1 MTFERDHRI
10 DFFRGLALIFIF
22 WDHVPHN
29 PLGQIT
35 LRNVGFSDAA
45 EIFVF
50 LAGYA
55 AVLAY
60 GKILARDGYLIACV
74 KILRRAWVLYVV
86 HIFLLAMLMGIVF
99 FANSHVETRDLV
111 EEMGL
116 HHFITN
122 PQQALTDELL
132 LRFKPNLMDP
142 LPLYIVLLAGLP
154 LVLPLLVRKPWAV
167 VAVSLAVYLLAPRFG
182 WNLAAIKDG
191 VWYFNPVTWQL
202 LFVLGGFM
210 AIHGQRP
217 RVPDTRPLLRQPLF
231 VSAAV
236 YVVVAGVITVSWRWP
251 QIHDALMPA
260 SLSNL
265 LYPISK
271 TDLSPVRPGAG
282 LCHRQALARQWLDA
296 KLAGAA
302 MLPHGA
308 LLTGSFL
315 PRRAVGAVGGHA
327 QRPDRRCVCHAGFH
341 RIGGCRGHGVAGG
354 VAGFQQTPESATVGG
369 DRLRSKNRSLVS
381 LDSCYRGTCLPN
393 PCTVVNRDSCSSCR
407 VKRGCDLLTLQTQKP
422 RSSRPGLFHF
432 RCYVLRSRT
441 HRPLRHIG
449 RLQLEHVEQHCQQD
463 QERRADIERH
473 AGVREVRH
481 QADHQ
486 HQKRQRQVRA
496 DRVQPHL
503 VFQTGTFASAQ
514 ALAELELG
522 QQDHHPGP
530 DRAEGGNRGDP
541 DEDCS

>member
-1 MTFERDHRI
+1 MTTERDHRI

-35 LRNVGFSDAA
+35 LRNFGFSDAA

-60 GKILARDGYLIACV
+60 GKVLARDGFLIACV

-154 LVLPLLVRKPWAV
+154 LVLPLLVRKAWAV
-167 VAVSLAVYLLAPRFG
+167 VAVSLTVYLLAPSFG

-202 LFVLGGFM
+202 LFVLGGAV

-217 RVPDTRPLLRQPLF
+217 RQVDTRPLLRRPLF

-236 YVVVAGVITVSWRWP
+236 YVVVTGVITVLWRWP
-251 QIHDALMPA
+251 HIHDALMPA
-260 SLSNL
+260 GLSNL

-271 TDLSPVRPGAG
+271 TDLSPVRLLHFLALAYVAAKLLPDRGWTRNWLAQQCCRMGRYSLEVFCLGVLLAPLADMVNAMTDDAFAMQVFTALVGAG
-282 LCHRQALARQWLDA
+282 LMGLLGVWLEFNKRLNRVPDV
-296 KLAGAA
+296 
-302 MLPHGA
+302 
-308 LLTGSFL
+308 
-315 PRRAVGAVGGHA
+315 AVV
-327 QRPDRRCVCHAGFH
+327 
-341 RIGGCRGHGVAGG
+341 
-354 VAGFQQTPESATVGG
+354 
-369 DRLRSKNRSLVS
+369 
-381 LDSCYRGTCLPN
+381 
-393 PCTVVNRDSCSSCR
+393 
-407 VKRGCDLLTLQTQKP
+407 
-422 RSSRPGLFHF
+422 
-432 RCYVLRSRT
+432 
-441 HRPLRHIG
+441 
-449 RLQLEHVEQHCQQD
+449 
-463 QERRADIERH
+463 
-473 AGVREVRH
+473 
-481 QADHQ
+481 
-486 HQKRQRQVRA
+486 
-496 DRVQPHL
+496 
-503 VFQTGTFASAQ
+503 
-514 ALAELELG
+514 
-522 QQDHHPGP
+522 
-530 DRAEGGNRGDP
+530 
-541 DEDCS
+541 

>member
-35 LRNVGFSDAA
+35 LRNLGFSDAA

-202 LFVLGGFM
+202 LFILGGFA

-217 RVPDTRPLLRQPLF
+217 RLPDTRPLLRQPLF

-236 YVVVAGVITVSWRWP
+236 YVVVTGVMTVSWRWP
-251 QIHDALMPA
+251 EIHDALMPA

-271 TDLSPVRPGAG
+271 TDLSPVRLLHFLALAYVTARLLPGNGWTQNWLAQQCCRMGRYSLEIFCLGVLLAPLADMLNALTDDAFAMQVFTALVGAG
-282 LCHRQALARQWLDA
+282 VMALLGAWLDFN
-296 KLAGAA
+296 KRLNRQMSVAA
-302 MLPHGA
+302 A
-308 LLTGSFL
+308 
-315 PRRAVGAVGGHA
+315 
-327 QRPDRRCVCHAGFH
+327 
-341 RIGGCRGHGVAGG
+341 
-354 VAGFQQTPESATVGG
+354 
-369 DRLRSKNRSLVS
+369 
-381 LDSCYRGTCLPN
+381 
-393 PCTVVNRDSCSSCR
+393 
-407 VKRGCDLLTLQTQKP
+407 
-422 RSSRPGLFHF
+422 
-432 RCYVLRSRT
+432 
-441 HRPLRHIG
+441 
-449 RLQLEHVEQHCQQD
+449 
-463 QERRADIERH
+463 
-473 AGVREVRH
+473 
-481 QADHQ
+481 
-486 HQKRQRQVRA
+486 
-496 DRVQPHL
+496 
-503 VFQTGTFASAQ
+503 
-514 ALAELELG
+514 
-522 QQDHHPGP
+522 
-530 DRAEGGNRGDP
+530 
-541 DEDCS
+541 